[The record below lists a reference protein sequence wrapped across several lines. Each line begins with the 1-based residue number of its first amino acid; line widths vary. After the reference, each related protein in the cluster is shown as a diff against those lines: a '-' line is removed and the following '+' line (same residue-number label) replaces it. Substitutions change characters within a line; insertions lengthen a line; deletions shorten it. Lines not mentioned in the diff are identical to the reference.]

1 MRILNFKAI
10 NKNFGFTLVEL
21 MVVVV
26 ILSIIMM
33 VALPSY
39 QRYIRHS
46 QLLQAQQEMQKIAE
60 QLERHKAKNFS
71 YKGFDASYL
80 FKDKAGNLSTSF
92 DALTQTVTFPLD
104 SSQPKYKLSIIGFYA
119 VSEYKK
125 DNDGN
130 ITSETQDFE
139 IKTDYLNKSIP
150 FDKLVQAD
158 MFAIG
163 SNWAIKAESLD
174 SLNANL
180 LINSLGVR
188 CLNHKNLTKVSFT
201 SCGEKSEGAETW

>member
-1 MRILNFKAI
+1 MKIFNRTLRDKRG
-10 NKNFGFTLVEL
+10 GFTLIEL

-80 FKDKAGNLSTSF
+80 FRGRDGAISSSF
-92 DALTQTVTFPLD
+92 DNLTQSVTLPLGSD
-104 SSQPKYKLSIIGFYA
+104 HPKYKLSIIGFYA
-119 VSEYKK
+119 VSEYQK
-125 DNDGN
+125 DDDGN
-130 ITSETQDFE
+130 VTSQAQDFE
-139 IKTDYLNKSIP
+139 IKTDYLNKSLSL
-150 FDKLVQAD
+150 DKLAQAD

-174 SLNANL
+174 PLNSSL

-188 CLNHKNLTKVSFT
+188 CLNGQDLTKVSFT